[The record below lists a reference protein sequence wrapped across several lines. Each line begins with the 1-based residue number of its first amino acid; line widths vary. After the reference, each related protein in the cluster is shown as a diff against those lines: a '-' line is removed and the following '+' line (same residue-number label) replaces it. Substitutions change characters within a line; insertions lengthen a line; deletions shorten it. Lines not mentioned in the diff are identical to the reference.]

1 MAYPVNVRLLCGNAI
16 VREGLSRILTERD
29 FRVNQYPNIAAALQK
44 VEVPEED
51 TGPSLLLI
59 DNGTEELDAD
69 SVAVLQRKFP
79 CSYLVVLSDRFDFQ
93 IMLKAFRLGAMGYI
107 IKEISCDRL
116 VATLHLVA
124 MGERVLPPQLAD
136 ELQSRPTLTEVL
148 EVERPVDAASL
159 SDRELEIRRW
169 LIMGWPNKVISKRMD
184 ISEATVKVHVKA
196 VLRKLRVKNRTQAA
210 IWAAN
215 HGMRG
220 RVAEVEPVV
229 PVDVTIP
236 HPAQLPQLEIAAM
249 PLSRA

>member
-16 VREGLSRILTERD
+16 VREGLSRILMERD
-29 FRVNQYPNIAAALQK
+29 FNVTQFPNIAAALQL

-59 DNGTEELDAD
+59 DHGTEELDGDTMSA
-69 SVAVLQRKFP
+69 LQRRFP
-79 CSYLVVLSDRFDFQ
+79 CSYVVLLSDRFDFQ
-93 IMLKAFRLGAMGYI
+93 IMLKAFRLGALGYI
-107 IKEISCDRL
+107 VKEISCDRL
-116 VATLHLVA
+116 IATLRLVA

-136 ELQSRPTLTEVL
+136 ELQSRPSLADAL
-148 EVERPVDAASL
+148 EVERPVDATCL
-159 SDRELEIRRW
+159 SDRELEILRW
-169 LIMGWPNKVISKRMD
+169 LIMGCPNKVISKRMS

-220 RVAEVEPVV
+220 GVVEVEPEM
-229 PVDVTIP
+229 PVAVTIP
-236 HPAQLPQLEIAAM
+236 HPAQLPQMEMTASLGRI
-249 PLSRA
+249 

>member
-29 FRVNQYPNIAAALQK
+29 FRVIQYPNIATALQM
-44 VEVPEED
+44 EETPEDD

-59 DNGTEELDAD
+59 DSGTEELDAD
-69 SVAVLQRKFP
+69 TTSVLQRRFP
-79 CSYLVVLSDRFDFQ
+79 SAYLVLLSDRFDFQ
-93 IMLKAFRLGAMGYI
+93 IMLKAFRLGALGYI
-107 IKEISCDRL
+107 VKEISCDRL
-116 VATLHLVA
+116 VATLRLVA

-136 ELQSRPTLTEVL
+136 ELQSRPSIADVL
-148 EVERPVDAASL
+148 EVERPVDAACL
-159 SDRELEIRRW
+159 SDRELEILRW
-169 LIMGWPNKVISKRMD
+169 LIMGCPNKVISKRMD

-220 RVAEVEPVV
+220 RVTEVEPDLSLSAAV
-229 PVDVTIP
+229 P
-236 HPAQLPQLEIAAM
+236 HPAHLPALELAA
-249 PLSRA
+249 PLNRA

>member
-29 FRVNQYPNIAAALQK
+29 FRVIQYPNIATALQM
-44 VEVPEED
+44 EDAPEED

-59 DNGTEELDAD
+59 DSGTEELDAD
-69 SVAVLQRKFP
+69 TMAVLQRRFP
-79 CSYLVVLSDRFDFQ
+79 SAYLVLLSDRFDFQ
-93 IMLKAFRLGAMGYI
+93 IMLKAFRLGALGYI
-107 IKEISCDRL
+107 VKEISCDRL
-116 VATLHLVA
+116 VATLRLVA

-136 ELQSRPTLTEVL
+136 ELQSRPSIADVL
-148 EVERPVDAASL
+148 EVERPVDAACL
-159 SDRELEIRRW
+159 SDRELEILRW
-169 LIMGWPNKVISKRMD
+169 LIMGCPNKVISKRMD

-220 RVAEVEPVV
+220 QVTEVEP
-229 PVDVTIP
+229 DLTLSVTVP
-236 HPAQLPQLEIAAM
+236 HPAQLPTFEMAA
-249 PLSRA
+249 PFNRA

>member
-1 MAYPVNVRLLCGNAI
+1 MD
-16 VREGLSRILTERD
+16 RD
-29 FRVNQYPNIAAALQK
+29 FRVCQYPNIATALQK

-69 SVAVLQRKFP
+69 SVEVLQRRFP

-93 IMLKAFRLGAMGYI
+93 TMLKAFRLG
-107 IKEISCDRL
+107 
-116 VATLHLVA
+116 A

-136 ELQSRPTLTEVL
+136 ELQSRPTLTDAL
-148 EVERPVDAASL
+148 EIERPVDAASL
-159 SDRELEIRRW
+159 SDRELEILRW
-169 LIMGWPNKVISKRMD
+169 LIMGCPNKVISKRMD

-220 RVAEVEPVV
+220 RVSEIEPAIPVE
-229 PVDVTIP
+229 VTIP
-236 HPAQLPQLEIAAM
+236 HPAQLPPLERLAA
-249 PLSRA
+249 PLSRV